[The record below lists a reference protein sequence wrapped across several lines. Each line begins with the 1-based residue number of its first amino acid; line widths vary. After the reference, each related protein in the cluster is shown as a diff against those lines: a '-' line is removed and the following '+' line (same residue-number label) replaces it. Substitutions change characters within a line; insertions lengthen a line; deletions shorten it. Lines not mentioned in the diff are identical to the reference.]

1 MRYFILVI
9 CLTLSLAACASQQ
22 QVVMTPEIEEQIKEE
37 PEEEDRIIELC
48 RGMFESHSTGY
59 TVYCILRNL
68 YDMKQVERMYMDR
81 LITADQFRE
90 CLDPSYFPEYQTF
103 WYPEVL
109 RCLEE
114 KINVEK

>member
-1 MRYFILVI
+1 MRYLLVI
-9 CLTLSLAACASQQ
+9 LLLLTFVSCSSKP
-22 QVVMTPEIEEQIKEE
+22 QVTMTPEMEVDIVEE
-37 PEEEDRIIELC
+37 PEEEDQIIKLC
-48 RGMFESHSTGY
+48 RGLFEHNGGTGY
-59 TVYCILRNL
+59 TVYCILRSL
-68 YDMKQVERMYMDR
+68 RDMKQVERMYMDR